1 MTSMPQQA
9 QANGTLLWHASDT
22 EEVLAN
28 LGSGPEGLSP
38 PEIATRLSRHG
49 PNRLP
54 EPPGRGLLARLRGQF
69 ENLLIL
75 VLIAAGAVTALLGHW
90 MDSGVILAVVVLN
103 AAIGLWQEGRAESA
117 LAGVRRLLSDTAS
130 VRRAGRRES
139 IPATELVPGDIVLL
153 EPGDRVPADL
163 RLIEARGMRAQEAAL
178 TGESAAVD
186 KDTDP
191 VPEDAPLGDRRSM
204 AFSGTLVASGRGTG
218 VVVATGPRSEIG
230 RIGALLGG
238 VEPTATPLLRQ
249 IDRFARRL
257 TTVILGVCLLV
268 FGYAVGF
275 GGYSRE
281 DAFFAMVGMAVAAI
295 PEGLPAVITIALA
308 LGVQRMA
315 ARRAIVRRLPAVETL
330 GAVTV
335 ICTDKTG
342 TLTLNEMVVR
352 RVVTDPNAPAAGIGG
367 EGYAP
372 IGEVEG
378 DQAAIA
384 ALARTG
390 LLCNDAHLRQDK
402 SGWGVEG
409 DPMEGALLALAGKIG
424 LDAEAERAAHPRLH
438 EIPFD
443 AEWSYMAVL
452 TDGAGGAM
460 LHVKGAPDRLLP
472 HCDFQP
478 GPDGAMPIDR
488 EAWAARIEALAASGH
503 RVLAFAVKPVAAS
516 GEIGHADIGGLKL
529 LGLAGFIDPARPEA
543 IAAAA
548 DCRRAGIAVKMIT
561 GDHALTALAVAA
573 ELGLDTRGGALTG
586 REIEAAKDADLRRM
600 AREANV
606 FARAAPEHKLRL
618 VEALQAEGHV
628 VAMTGDGVN
637 DAPALKR
644 ADAGIAMGIKGTE
657 AAKEAARV
665 VLTDDNFA
673 SIVAAVREGRTIHD
687 NIRKVIAWNLPTNGG
702 EALVIILA
710 ILIGLPLP
718 ITPVQILWIN
728 MVTAVA
734 LGLTL
739 AFEPPEPGVMARPP
753 RRPGAALL
761 DAEMIWR
768 VALVSVLFGL
778 AVFGLSA
785 WVTARGETLAYARTL
800 SVDLLV
806 VMEIFYLFSV
816 RYLHMT
822 SITLTGLLGT
832 RAVWFGVALAVAAQL
847 LFTYAPPLQAVFDS
861 RPVAVADG
869 VLVLGMGVA
878 LLLVLEAEK
887 LLRRRWRAPARLQGD
902 PDSRR
907 IRPN

>member
-1 MTSMPQQA
+1 M
-9 QANGTLLWHASDT
+9 
-22 EEVLAN
+22 
-28 LGSGPEGLSP
+28 
-38 PEIATRLSRHG
+38 
-49 PNRLP
+49 
-54 EPPGRGLLARLRGQF
+54 
-69 ENLLIL
+69 
-75 VLIAAGAVTALLGHW
+75 
-90 MDSGVILAVVVLN
+90 VVLN
-103 AAIGLWQEGRAESA
+103 AAIGLWQEGRAETA

-130 VRRAGRRES
+130 VRRTGRRES
-139 IPATELVPGDIVLL
+139 IPADELVPGDIVLL
-153 EPGDRVPADL
+153 DPGDRVPADL
-163 RLIEARGMRAQEAAL
+163 RLLEAHGLRTQEAAL
-178 TGESAAVD
+178 TGESAAIG
-186 KDTDP
+186 KDTGP
-191 VPEDAPLGDRRSM
+191 VPEDAPIGDRRSM
-204 AFSGTLVASGRGTG
+204 AFSGTLVAAGRGTG
-218 VVVATGPRSEIG
+218 VVVATGPDSEIG
-230 RIGALLGG
+230 RIGVLLGA
-238 VEPTATPLLRQ
+238 VEVKATPLLRQ

-257 TTVILGVCLLV
+257 TAVILGVCLLT
-268 FGYAVGF
+268 FAYAVGP
-275 GGYSRE
+275 GGYAW
-281 DAFFAMVGMAVAAI
+281 DAAFLAMVGMAVAAI

-352 RVVTDPNAPAAGIGG
+352 RVVTDPDAPAAEIGG

-372 IGEVEG
+372 DCPVTG
-378 DQAAIA
+378 DRDAVA

-390 LLCNDAHLRQDK
+390 LLCNDAHLLGDGP
-402 SGWGVEG
+402 GWRVEG
-409 DPMEGALLALAGKIG
+409 DPMEGALLALAGKAG
-424 LDAEAERAAHPRLH
+424 LDAGAERAAHRRRH

-443 AEWSYMAVL
+443 AAWSYMAVL
-452 TDGAGGAM
+452 TDGPGGAM

-472 HCDFQP
+472 HCAFQP
-478 GPDGAMPIDR
+478 GPDGPVPIDR
-488 EAWAARIEALAASGH
+488 GVWAARIEALAAGGH
-503 RVLAFAVKPVAAS
+503 RVLAFAVKSVEAP
-516 GEIGHADIGGLKL
+516 GGIGHADIGGLTL

-573 ELGLDTRGGALTG
+573 ELGLDTQGGALTG
-586 REIEAAKDADLRRM
+586 REIAAASDAELRRM
-600 AREANV
+600 ARETSV

-618 VEALQAEGHV
+618 VAALQAEGQV

-657 AAKEAARV
+657 AAKDAARV

-718 ITPVQILWIN
+718 ITPIQILWIN

-739 AFEPPEPGVMARPP
+739 AFEPAEQGVMSRPP

-761 DAEMIWR
+761 DGEMIWR

-785 WVTARGETLAYARTL
+785 WITARGESLAYARTL

-806 VMEIFYLFSV
+806 VLEIFYLFSV

-822 SITLTGLLGT
+822 SVTRAGLLGT
-832 RAVWFGVALAVAAQL
+832 RAVWFGIALAVAAQL
-847 LFTYAPPLQAVFDS
+847 LFTYAPPLQAVFGS
-861 RPVAVADG
+861 RPVTLADG
-869 VLVLGMGVA
+869 AVVLGMGVA

-887 LLRRRWRAPARLQGD
+887 LLRRRW
-902 PDSRR
+902 
-907 IRPN
+907 